1 MSNTVLVFAEQ
12 RGGKFKKS
20 AVEAVSEAK
29 RFADKLGGEANAVVI
44 GSGVAQL
51 AETLGRYG
59 AAKAIVADNHS
70 LANYSPDGYAR
81 VLAEAVRRTEPIAVL
96 MPASAMGKDLAGALA
111 GLLKTSAATDC
122 IELDLQDGKPFVRR
136 PMYAGKVIATCRFK
150 RLPALVTLRPN
161 VFPALDPVAEKKAQL
176 ENVPLMFAADDL
188 KSAAREILAV
198 TTKRPELTEAGIIVS
213 GGRGMKGPENFA
225 ILEAL
230 ADVLGAAVGASRAAV
245 DSGWRAHEHQ
255 VGQTGKTVSP
265 TLYVACG
272 ISGAVQH
279 LAGMSS
285 SKFIVA
291 VNKDPDANIFKVAS
305 YGIVG
310 DLFEVVPALTAEFKK
325 LVGS

>member
-1 MSNTVLVFAEQ
+1 MSNKVLVFAEQ

-20 AVEAVSEAK
+20 ALEAVSEAK
-29 RFADKLGGEANAVVI
+29 RFADRLGGEVHAVVI
-44 GSGVAQL
+44 GSGVLQL
-51 AETLGRYG
+51 VETLGQYG
-59 AAKAIVADNHS
+59 ASRVLVADTPS

-81 VLAEAVRRTEPIAVL
+81 VVVESVRRTEPTAVL
-96 MPASAMGKDLAGALA
+96 MPASATGKDLAGSVG
-111 GLLKTSAATDC
+111 GLLGTSVAMDC
-122 IELDLQDGKPFVRR
+122 IELGLLDGRPFVRR
-136 PMYAGKVIATCRFK
+136 PMYAGKVTATCRFA
-150 RLPALVTLRPN
+150 RLPVLVTLRPN
-161 VFPALDPVAEKKAQL
+161 VFPAGEPVAGMKAQI
-176 ENVPLMFAADDL
+176 EHVPLLFSADDL
-188 KSAAREILAV
+188 KSVAKEILAIAS
-198 TTKRPELTEAGIIVS
+198 KRPELTEAGIIVS

-245 DSGWRAHEHQ
+245 DSGWRAHEYQ

-265 TLYVACG
+265 TLYIACG

-291 VNKDPDANIFKVAS
+291 INKDPDANIFKAAS
-305 YGIVG
+305 YGIIG

-325 LVGS
+325 LFGA